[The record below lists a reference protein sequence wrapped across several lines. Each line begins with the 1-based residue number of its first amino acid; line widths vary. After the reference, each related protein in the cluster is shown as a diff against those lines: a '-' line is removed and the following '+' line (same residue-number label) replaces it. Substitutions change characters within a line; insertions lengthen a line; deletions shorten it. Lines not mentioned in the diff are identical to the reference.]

1 MSQIIKLQEGGTVN
15 QKFFTY
21 PSGQIEQDRLISAI
35 STNLNKY
42 LAQQSW
48 SSKKQQ
54 RFLNSVDN
62 FITGIKNGN
71 IKEMSAIGRFE
82 DNRGISGNGV
92 TDTRG
97 TKRFHEDSE
106 AATFIKWV
114 LDSQNPYV
122 KPEEKPKADTTSKE
136 DDYEFNINNELNT
149 RLANNIFHKGIDSFN
164 PTSDYVNLYNLN
176 GKTPISYG
184 TKILNTLK
192 DITSKNYGFFNN
204 RETYLQNIQNVQAS
218 INALNQ
224 RGQLTWENMR
234 DNFATLGLDSSVT
247 DTVYNYLNPP
257 KTPEQIAAEQT
268 TQENNNSNSS
278 TTNNTTSTSTNS
290 AETHPT
296 FWTQDT
302 ENYFIDNTEQ
312 YKWNRWNYDYNA
324 NMFNEAKDKNA
335 FFRRVLGHLKDINI
349 NDPAS
354 MNVRVTSTPA
364 LSSKYA
370 LQSFPGNYTYSDV
383 LRRSIRYLYDTKNP
397 LITKLS
403 DNSLVLLPSI
413 NIPKNGHASVVV
425 LKNDGV
431 TLKRYP
437 LYLLYDKNTVVKKY
451 VDTMF
456 PKHQNGGVIKAQQ
469 GSILNNDKTT
479 LDQLLKNYQNLLNW
493 NTTRYRNKFDNGQIT
508 RAERNTQNIFN
519 KNNPTTDAYDREEG
533 GQETE
538 NQFWYSPWVN
548 QLTNNVTL
556 AEQWA
561 KDYLNAFDSKDEA
574 AQKSKAFYQTKWFGN
589 NNTFNFDAFKNT
601 LGSKSNLPLWSDKLN
616 GNGHDY
622 YTADL
627 YRTDGGEYDTLDN
640 LKTKGY
646 SLSEND
652 KPQEVGFINVHTLT
666 KSPTLGNDSENNSS
680 ATAGTFNP
688 AGIGYNWKPDA
699 VLFGGSL
706 ARFWN
711 TAAGNK
717 KLLNEALSSLK
728 PYLLE
733 PKRFERNIYGDYA
746 SLSQANQNAAKI
758 NTQASQ
764 AISSD
769 AALNASQQLQGA
781 KAAAEEQFKGQVAN
795 EQEIKRTGEL
805 ALAQAKENMS
815 EAVDTA
821 NKNRYNIYNNNLLRS
836 QAKQGYISRRTDNIN
851 NLLMEFQKNA
861 YDKALRRQALDK
873 EVLDKYINNMYVNN
887 PQLLAMQAELE
898 KWIKDGNTAN
908 SWPKYQEFI
917 NLNKE
922 LNNQA
927 LQLSLK
933 YQGRLLGTGVNTRLL
948 NGLNGM
954 SATTI
959 PQKKSGG
966 SISEESKIKIAKAK
980 HSLDRD
986 KLFYKAVSEHTKD
999 TSTNIRQLS
1008 AGMQKL
1014 LSQVIKPK

>member
-1 MSQIIKLQEGGTVN
+1 MSQIIKLQEGGTVD

-114 LDSQNPYV
+114 LDAQSPYQKPEDK
-122 KPEEKPKADTTSKE
+122 KPEEQPKD
-136 DDYEFNINNELNT
+136 DDYTFDINNELNT
-149 RLANNIFHKGIDSFN
+149 RLANNIFRIGVDSFN
-164 PTSDYVNLYNLN
+164 PTQHYVGLYNN
-176 GKTPISYG
+176 YGKSPISYG

-192 DITSKNYGFFNN
+192 EINPKNYGFFNN
-204 RETYLQNIQNVQAS
+204 RETYLQNIQNTQAA

-224 RGQLTWENMR
+224 KGQLTWENMR
-234 DNFATLGLDSSVT
+234 DKFSLLGLDSSVT
-247 DTVYNYLNPP
+247 DIIYNYLNPP
-257 KTPEQIAAEQT
+257 KTPEQIAAEQQAT
-268 TQENNNSNSS
+268 VPEGDDSGSPTG
-278 TTNNTTSTSTNS
+278 TPTNTTVS
-290 AETHPT
+290 HPT
-296 FWTQDT
+296 FWTQNT
-302 ENYFIDNTEQ
+302 EDYFVNNTEQ

-324 NMFNEAKDKNA
+324 NMFNGTKDKNA
-335 FFRRVLGHLKDINI
+335 FFRRVLSHLKDINI
-349 NDPAS
+349 NDATS
-354 MNVRVTSTPA
+354 MNIRVKSTQA
-364 LSSKYA
+364 LTNKYS
-370 LQSFPGNYTYSDV
+370 LPGFSGNYTYSDV

-413 NIPKNGHASVVV
+413 NIPKNGPASVVV

-431 TLKRYP
+431 TLQRYP
-437 LYLLYDKNTVVKKY
+437 LYMLYDKNKVVKKY

-456 PKHQNGGVIKAQQ
+456 PKHRNGGIIKAQQ
-469 GSILNNDKTT
+469 GSVLSNDETT
-479 LDQLLKNYQNLLNW
+479 LNDLISKYQNLFKFG
-493 NTTRYRNKFDNGQIT
+493 TTRYRNNYDTTTKQIT
-508 RAERNTQNIFN
+508 RAERATQNISN
-519 KNNPTTDAYDREEG
+519 KVIPSTQAYDKELG
-533 GQETE
+533 GEETE
-538 NQFWYSPWVN
+538 NQFWYKPFIS
-548 QLTNNVTL
+548 QLTSNESL
-556 AEQWA
+556 AKQWA
-561 KDYLNAFDSKDEA
+561 TDYLNAFDSSDSA
-574 AQKSKAFYQTKWFGN
+574 AQKTKDYYYKQWFGD
-589 NNTFNFDAFKNT
+589 NNTFNFNSFKST
-601 LGSKSNLPLWSDKLN
+601 VGTASKKPLWLDQLN

-622 YTADL
+622 YIADL
-627 YRTDGGEYDTLDN
+627 YRTNTGTYDTLEN
-640 LKTKGY
+640 LQNKGY
-646 SLSEND
+646 TLSEND

-666 KSPTLGNDSENNSS
+666 KPDNTLTDSH
-680 ATAGTFNP
+680 ATAGTLNP
-688 AGIGYNWKPDA
+688 AKIGYNWKPDA

-711 TAAGNK
+711 IAAGNK

-758 NTQASQ
+758 HTQASQ

-805 ALAQAKENMS
+805 TLAQAKENMS

-873 EVLDKYINNMYVNN
+873 EVLDKYINNMYTNN
-887 PQLLAMQAELE
+887 PQLLSMQAELE
-898 KWIKDGNTAN
+898 KWIKDGHTA
-908 SWPKYQEFI
+908 SEWPRYQEFI

-948 NGLNGM
+948 NGLTGI
-954 SATTI
+954 SATAV

-966 SISEESKIKIAKAK
+966 SLSEESKMKIAKAK
-980 HSLDRD
+980 HALDRD
-986 KLFYKAVSEHTKD
+986 KLFQKAVSEHIKD
-999 TSTNIRQLS
+999 TSTSIRQLS